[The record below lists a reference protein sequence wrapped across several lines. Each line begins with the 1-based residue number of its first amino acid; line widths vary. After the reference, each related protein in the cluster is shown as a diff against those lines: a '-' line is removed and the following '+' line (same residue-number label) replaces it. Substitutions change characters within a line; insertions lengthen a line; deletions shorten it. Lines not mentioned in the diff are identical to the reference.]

1 MTSPSGKASRGG
13 EVNTQQSMLTERLK
27 RLQSRTRKAK
37 DKWREA
43 RREECEAA
51 TILKEFLLAQRETQQ
66 SGQQIERS
74 RLKSSSLPPS
84 SN

>member
-1 MTSPSGKASRGG
+1 
-13 EVNTQQSMLTERLK
+13 MLTERLK

-51 TILKEFLLAQRETQQ
+51 AILKEFLLAQREA
-66 SGQQIERS
+66 QQIERS